1 MTTPRIEDVEKIVRQ
16 AAELMMAAN
25 FEITH
30 KEGYANIVT
39 STDVAVQDFLCKHL
53 AELLPGSRFLCEED
67 DIEEVNELTTFQGLK
82 ECRSEGVKTL
92 PSETTNTLQPHN
104 LTTSQPEQYTWI
116 IDPIDG
122 TANFARGIDQCAICV
137 GLGVQEAKESS
148 PGVQEYRSAVVQTSP
163 SEANTLQPHTNNS
176 STTSNSDFPSFG
188 GVRGGFPTT
197 IILGLVYI
205 PRTGEMFYAERGK
218 GAFRNGKQIHVSDR
232 PFANG
237 ILCTALPVYHK
248 EYAPLCSK
256 IILEAFTQCNDIRRF
271 GACAPELCYLAMGRC
286 EMYFEYLLSPW
297 DFAAASL
304 ILTEAGG
311 VITDLNGN
319 APTCLHPSGIVAA
332 NNKENL
338 DRMLG
343 IVKS

>member
-30 KEGYANIVT
+30 KEGFANIVT
-39 STDVAVQDFLCKHL
+39 STDVAVQDYLCKHL
-53 AELLPGSRFLCEED
+53 AELLPGSGFLCEEED
-67 DIEEVNELTTFQGLK
+67 MND
-82 ECRSEGVKTL
+82 
-92 PSETTNTLQPHN
+92 
-104 LTTSQPEQYTWI
+104 TSHEYTWI

-122 TANFARGIDQCAICV
+122 TANFSRGIDQCAICV
-137 GLGVQEAKESS
+137 GLGVANKVDELASKQVNKLND
-148 PGVQEYRSAVVQTSP
+148 
-163 SEANTLQPHTNNS
+163 SEANNSLTEASNS
-176 STTSNSDFPSFG
+176 STRQLVNSL
-188 GVRGGFPTT
+188 T

-205 PRTGEMFYAERGK
+205 PRSNELFYAEKGK
-218 GAFRNGKQIHVSDR
+218 GAYLNGKQIHVSDR

-248 EYAPLCSK
+248 DYAPLCSK

-311 VITDLNGN
+311 VISDLNGN
-319 APTCLHPSGIVAA
+319 VPTCLHPSGIVAA

-343 IVKS
+343 IVNS

>member
-53 AELLPGSRFLCEED
+53 AELLPGSGFLCEEED
-67 DIEEVNELTTFQGLK
+67 MND
-82 ECRSEGVKTL
+82 
-92 PSETTNTLQPHN
+92 
-104 LTTSQPEQYTWI
+104 TSHEYTWI

-122 TANFARGIDQCAICV
+122 TANFSRGIDQCAICI
-137 GLGVQEAKESS
+137 GLK
-148 PGVQEYRSAVVQTSP
+148 AVEGIVM
-163 SEANTLQPHTNNS
+163 
-176 STTSNSDFPSFG
+176 
-188 GVRGGFPTT
+188 
-197 IILGLVYI
+197 GLVYI
-205 PRTGEMFYAERGK
+205 PRSNELFYAEKGK

-248 EYAPLCSK
+248 DYAPLCSK

-311 VITDLNGN
+311 VISDLNGN
-319 APTCLHPSGIVAA
+319 SPTCLHPSGIVAA

-343 IVKS
+343 IVNS

>member
-1 MTTPRIEDVEKIVRQ
+1 MTLDIKDRLIEIVRE
-16 AAELMMAAN
+16 AARLMEEAS
-25 FEITH
+25 FEITN

-39 STDVAVQDFLCKHL
+39 STDVAVQEYLCTHL
-53 AELLPGSRFLCEED
+53 KELLPGSGFLCEED
-67 DIEEVNELTTFQGLK
+67 DIEEVDELTTLQGVQ
-82 ECRSEGVKTL
+82 ECRSTGMQTL
-92 PSETTNTLQPHN
+92 PSEATNALEPQN
-104 LTTSQPEQYTWI
+104 LKTSKPEQYTWI

-137 GLGVQEAKESS
+137 GLGVVNKVDEL
-148 PGVQEYRSAVVQTSP
+148 TSKQVNKLND
-163 SEANTLQPHTNNS
+163 SEANNS
-176 STTSNSDFPSFG
+176 STTSNSDFPSSG
-188 GVRGGFPTT
+188 GVRGGFPAT
-197 IILGLVYI
+197 IILGIVYI
-205 PRTGEMFYAERGK
+205 PRTNELFFAERGK

-311 VITDLNGN
+311 VIADLNGN
-319 APTCLHPSGIVAA
+319 APTYLHPSGIVAA

-343 IVKS
+343 IVNS

>member
-1 MTTPRIEDVEKIVRQ
+1 MTLDIKDRLIEIVRE
-16 AAELMMAAN
+16 AARLMEGAS
-25 FEITH
+25 FEITN

-39 STDVAVQDFLCKHL
+39 STDVAVQEYLCNHL
-53 AELLPGSRFLCEED
+53 KELLPGSGFLCEED
-67 DIEEVNELTTFQGLK
+67 DIEEVDELTSRQVDKLNA
-82 ECRSEGVKTL
+82 SD
-92 PSETTNTLQPHN
+92 TNNSSTEQLVN
-104 LTTSQPEQYTWI
+104 SSTEQYTWI

-137 GLGVQEAKESS
+137 GLGVQEAKEFSS
-148 PGVQEYRSAVVQTSP
+148 GVQEYRSVGVQTSP
-163 SEANTLQPHTNNS
+163 SCSSNSLTEANNS
-176 STTSNSDFPSFG
+176 STTSNSDCPSFG
-188 GVRGGFPTT
+188 GVRGGSPAT
-197 IILGLVYI
+197 IILGIVYI
-205 PRTGEMFYAERGK
+205 PRTNELFYAERGK

-232 PFANG
+232 PFENG

-248 EYAPLCSK
+248 EYASLCSK

-311 VITDLNGN
+311 VIADLNGN
-319 APTCLHPSGIVAA
+319 APTYLHPSGIVAA

-343 IVKS
+343 IVNS

>member
-1 MTTPRIEDVEKIVRQ
+1 MTTPRIEDVENIVRE

-30 KEGYANIVT
+30 KEGFANIVT
-39 STDVAVQDFLCKHL
+39 STDVAVQDFLCERL
-53 AELLPGSRFLCEED
+53 AQILPGSGFLCEEAD
-67 DIEEVNELTTFQGLK
+67 MNDLSHK
-82 ECRSEGVKTL
+82 
-92 PSETTNTLQPHN
+92 
-104 LTTSQPEQYTWI
+104 YTWI

-137 GLGVQEAKESS
+137 GLAVKEEKEFSSGV
-148 PGVQEYRSAVVQTSP
+148 
-163 SEANTLQPHTNNS
+163 NM
-176 STTSNSDFPSFG
+176 
-188 GVRGGFPTT
+188 
-197 IILGLVYI
+197 ILGLVYL
-205 PRTGEMFYAERGK
+205 PRTGELFYAEKGK
-218 GAFRNGKQIHVSDR
+218 GAYLNGKQIHVSDR

-286 EMYFEYLLSPW
+286 DMYFEYLLSPW

-319 APTCLHPSGIVAA
+319 VPTCLHPSGIVAA

-343 IVKS
+343 IVNS

>member
-1 MTTPRIEDVEKIVRQ
+1 M
-16 AAELMMAAN
+16 
-25 FEITH
+25 
-30 KEGYANIVT
+30 
-39 STDVAVQDFLCKHL
+39 
-53 AELLPGSRFLCEED
+53 
-67 DIEEVNELTTFQGLK
+67 
-82 ECRSEGVKTL
+82 
-92 PSETTNTLQPHN
+92 
-104 LTTSQPEQYTWI
+104 
-116 IDPIDG
+116 
-122 TANFARGIDQCAICV
+122 
-137 GLGVQEAKESS
+137 QEF
-148 PGVQEYRSAVVQTSP
+148 RSAVVKTSP

-343 IVKS
+343 IVNS

>member
-30 KEGYANIVT
+30 KEGFANIVT

-53 AELLPGSRFLCEED
+53 AELLPGSGFLCEED
-67 DIEEVNELTTFQGLK
+67 DIDKLTTLQGVK

-92 PSETTNTLQPHN
+92 PSEATNTLQPHN

-122 TANFARGIDQCAICV
+122 TANFARGIEQCAICV

-148 PGVQEYRSAVVQTSP
+148 SGVQEYRSAGVQASP
-163 SEANTLQPHTNNS
+163 SKANTLQPHTNNS

-188 GVRGGFPTT
+188 MVRGGFPTT

-311 VITDLNGN
+311 VIADLNGN

-343 IVKS
+343 IVNS

>member
-53 AELLPGSRFLCEED
+53 AELLPGSGFLCEEED
-67 DIEEVNELTTFQGLK
+67 MND
-82 ECRSEGVKTL
+82 
-92 PSETTNTLQPHN
+92 
-104 LTTSQPEQYTWI
+104 TSHEYTWI

-122 TANFARGIDQCAICV
+122 TANFSRGIDQCAICI
-137 GLGVQEAKESS
+137 GLK
-148 PGVQEYRSAVVQTSP
+148 AVEGIVM
-163 SEANTLQPHTNNS
+163 
-176 STTSNSDFPSFG
+176 
-188 GVRGGFPTT
+188 
-197 IILGLVYI
+197 GLVYI
-205 PRTGEMFYAERGK
+205 PRSNGLFYAEKGK
-218 GAFRNGKQIHVSDR
+218 GAYLNGKRINVSDR

-311 VITDLNGN
+311 VISDLNGN

-343 IVKS
+343 IVNS

>member
-67 DIEEVNELTTFQGLK
+67 DIEEVNELTTFQGVK

-256 IILEAFTQCNDIRRF
+256 IILEAFTQCNDIP
-271 GACAPELCYLAMGRC
+271 GPQSCAIW
-286 EMYFEYLLSPW
+286 PW
-297 DFAAASL
+297 DDARCTSS
-304 ILTEAGG
+304 ICS
-311 VITDLNGN
+311 V
-319 APTCLHPSGIVAA
+319 
-332 NNKENL
+332 
-338 DRMLG
+338 LG
-343 IVKS
+343 TLQPPH